1 MIKIEREKL
10 DKLQEYILSE
20 RFHYLLIV
28 IGAVLRLRQFFFN
41 RDFWV
46 DEAMLAT
53 NIENRGFIDLLKPLD
68 YIQMAPLGFL
78 YLEKITVTIF
88 GYDERVFR
96 LWPLIF
102 GILAMVCFYKL
113 LKKLENPI
121 VTTISLAIFVFSYK
135 LVYYSS
141 ELKQYSLELLIAIIF
156 YYLMLD
162 EKFTGFSQ
170 KKLLGLGLYGAVA
183 VWFSFSIP
191 FLMVT
196 IGLWLA
202 FEIYRK
208 NKLNDLLRYIPMGLM
223 WVISFAIYY
232 FTIII
237 HYKENQLLQIRYWT
251 IENKWMP
258 VQYTTSA
265 DFLWFFDAM
274 REYFIHVAGAWN
286 VEALYIFF
294 MLLACVYY
302 IIKKQYYYL
311 VFIIIIPLA
320 LLLSALKILPF
331 AGRVLLFT
339 SAGSII
345 LLVSGLYFLSD
356 VRDRF
361 KKPIFILLVFLVLF
375 QPFMISAFQFVR
387 PNVEEEIK
395 PTLTY
400 VLKNAK
406 PDDVLYVSYFST
418 PTFNYYL
425 KNFPD
430 LLNYT
435 IIYGEDVPKRY
446 LISDVDLQKIDG
458 SERVWIIS
466 VNDDNHKLAEIL
478 QVYGNEK
485 DRYNYRGGRVFLFDF
500 THNLF

>member
-1 MIKIEREKL
+1 MVMKIDKEKL
-10 DKLQEYILSE
+10 EKLQEFVLSA
-20 RFHYLLIV
+20 RFHYLLIAV
-28 IGAVLRLRQFFFN
+28 GIVLRLRQYLFN

-53 NIENRGFIDLLKPLD
+53 NIENRGFADLLKPLD
-68 YIQMAPLGFL
+68 YIQVSPLGFL
-78 YLEKITVTIF
+78 YLEKITITLF
-88 GYDERVFR
+88 GYDERIFR

-102 GILAMVCFYKL
+102 GILAIIFFYKL
-113 LKKLENPI
+113 LKKLANPI

-135 LVYYSS
+135 LIYYSS

-156 YYLMLD
+156 YYFILD
-162 EKFTGFSQ
+162 EKITSFSG
-170 KKLLGLGLYGAVA
+170 KKLLWLGVYGAVA

-191 FLMVT
+191 FVMVT
-196 IGLWLA
+196 VGIWLA
-202 FEIYRK
+202 FELVRQK
-208 NKLNDLLRYIPMGLM
+208 KLNELLRYIPMGLM
-223 WVISFAIYY
+223 WFISFVVYY
-232 FTIII
+232 FTIIV

-251 IENKWMP
+251 GENKWMP
-258 VQYTTSA
+258 LQYSTSS
-265 DFLWFFDAM
+265 DFLWYFDAM

-294 MLLACVYY
+294 ILFACVFY
-302 IIKKQYYYL
+302 IMRKQYYYL
-311 VFIIIIPLA
+311 VFFLIIPLA
-320 LLLSALKILPF
+320 LLLSGLKIIPF

-361 KKPIFILLVFLVLF
+361 KKPIFILLVVLVLF

-395 PTLTY
+395 PTLNY
-400 VLKNAK
+400 ILKNAR

-418 PTFNYYL
+418 PTFKYYL

-430 LLNYT
+430 LNKYT
-435 IIYGEDVPKRY
+435 IVYGEDVPRRY
-446 LISDVDLQKIDG
+446 LISDDDLHKIEDNK
-458 SERVWIIS
+458 RVWIIS

-478 QVYGNEK
+478 QVYGVET
-485 DRYNYRGGRVFLFDF
+485 DRYDYRGGRVFLFDF
-500 THNLF
+500 K